1 MKIEHVRITNF
12 KKVTDFEL
20 NPGKVNIFLGPNGT
34 GKSSIL
40 QALRYGLTGNSPQDP
55 IGEGA
60 NKAAVEMIFPDIGT
74 LTRSIISGRNEVKL
88 NGKTTTQK
96 SINELFF
103 NQTGASAETA
113 GLLTSAETLASL
125 SSGDLSSYFLGNNLL
140 SVGVPFDLLN
150 SFCNLSDEGRK
161 ELWQEF
167 GSRTIQM
174 SDIDRVWNEAK
185 ARRKILKQE
194 VKEAEIRSKNKNS
207 EIKDS
212 AEDVDKQLK
221 LVLKKQAELQ
231 TMYKSYELIMQQ
243 RQKTL
248 AEIEEK
254 KGQLGT
260 LISLPQESE
269 LERYDAEIDRI
280 EKELGNLKGILAT
293 IHETGIRLSKILK
306 DLETSTCPISSNL
319 ICTTDK
325 SPIRAE
331 LNDSISKAR
340 GEYIKQRS
348 RIAELEKKHSE
359 LKGQRK
365 ILDKRI
371 AEYRNHE
378 LLQKQIQYLH
388 QNLPEEPQRPSE
400 QEIQQVSEQVEAL
413 TQKQTMIVQNLI
425 AAEYSDLFKEKSEEL
440 SICEEIIRE
449 LDPRKGIRQKVLE
462 HSLKPL
468 EEYFNNELKRL
479 LPGYQVKLDCS
490 NGFFIRISNGKR
502 EFDAAKSASSGEQS
516 RIWFVLMDLINA
528 LSPYRILIY
537 DNTDSMDAPS
547 LSRLLDMLA
556 SEDVQN
562 RYDHI
567 FISMI
572 DYDEVVGKLENMPGI
587 SVIRMGI
594 SNCEQLAA

>member
-231 TMYKSYELIMQQ
+231 TMYKSVSYTHL
-243 RQKTL
+243 TL
-248 AEIEEK
+248 P
-254 KGQLGT
+254 T
-260 LISLPQESE
+260 
-269 LERYDAEIDRI
+269 
-280 EKELGNLKGILAT
+280 
-293 IHETGIRLSKILK
+293 
-306 DLETSTCPISSNL
+306 
-319 ICTTDK
+319 
-325 SPIRAE
+325 
-331 LNDSISKAR
+331 KA
-340 GEYIKQRS
+340 
-348 RIAELEKKHSE
+348 
-359 LKGQRK
+359 
-365 ILDKRI
+365 
-371 AEYRNHE
+371 
-378 LLQKQIQYLH
+378 
-388 QNLPEEPQRPSE
+388 
-400 QEIQQVSEQVEAL
+400 
-413 TQKQTMIVQNLI
+413 
-425 AAEYSDLFKEKSEEL
+425 
-440 SICEEIIRE
+440 
-449 LDPRKGIRQKVLE
+449 
-462 HSLKPL
+462 
-468 EEYFNNELKRL
+468 
-479 LPGYQVKLDCS
+479 
-490 NGFFIRISNGKR
+490 
-502 EFDAAKSASSGEQS
+502 
-516 RIWFVLMDLINA
+516 
-528 LSPYRILIY
+528 
-537 DNTDSMDAPS
+537 
-547 LSRLLDMLA
+547 
-556 SEDVQN
+556 
-562 RYDHI
+562 
-567 FISMI
+567 
-572 DYDEVVGKLENMPGI
+572 
-587 SVIRMGI
+587 
-594 SNCEQLAA
+594 

>member
-1 MKIEHVRITNF
+1 M
-12 KKVTDFEL
+12 
-20 NPGKVNIFLGPNGT
+20 
-34 GKSSIL
+34 
-40 QALRYGLTGNSPQDP
+40 
-55 IGEGA
+55 
-60 NKAAVEMIFPDIGT
+60 
-74 LTRSIISGRNEVKL
+74 
-88 NGKTTTQK
+88 
-96 SINELFF
+96 
-103 NQTGASAETA
+103 
-113 GLLTSAETLASL
+113 
-125 SSGDLSSYFLGNNLL
+125 
-140 SVGVPFDLLN
+140 
-150 SFCNLSDEGRK
+150 
-161 ELWQEF
+161 
-167 GSRTIQM
+167 
-174 SDIDRVWNEAK
+174 
-185 ARRKILKQE
+185 
-194 VKEAEIRSKNKNS
+194 
-207 EIKDS
+207 
-212 AEDVDKQLK
+212 
-221 LVLKKQAELQ
+221 
-231 TMYKSYELIMQQ
+231 
-243 RQKTL
+243 
-248 AEIEEK
+248 
-254 KGQLGT
+254 
-260 LISLPQESE
+260 ISLPQESE

-371 AEYRNHE
+371 AEYRNQE

>member
-1 MKIEHVRITNF
+1 MKIEQVRITNF
-12 KKVTDFEL
+12 KKAADFEFR
-20 NPGKVNIFLGPNGT
+20 PEKVNIFLGPNGT

-40 QALRYGLTGNSPQDP
+40 QALRYGLTGISPQDP

-60 NKAAVEMIFPDIGT
+60 DQATVEMVFPDIGT
-74 LTRSIISGRNEVKL
+74 LTRFMQSGRNEVKL

-96 SINELFF
+96 SINALFS
-103 NQTGASAETA
+103 NRTGTSAETA

-125 SSGDLSSYFLGNNLL
+125 SSGELSSYFLENNLL
-140 SVGVPFDLLN
+140 SVEVTFDLLN
-150 SFCNLSDEGRK
+150 SFCNLSDDGRK
-161 ELWQEF
+161 ELRQEF
-167 GSRTIQM
+167 GNGTIQM
-174 SDIDRVWNEAK
+174 SDIDKVWNEVK

-194 VKEAEIRSKNKNS
+194 VKEAEIRSKNKGS

-212 AEDVDKQLK
+212 AEGVDKQLN
-221 LVLKKQAELQ
+221 LVLKKHAELQ
-231 TMYKSYELIMQQ
+231 TLYKSYEQIMQQ
-243 RQKTL
+243 RQRTL

-269 LERYDAEIDRI
+269 LERYDAEISRI
-280 EKELGNLKGILAT
+280 EKELVNLKGVLGT

-306 DLETSTCPISSNL
+306 ELETSTCPISSNL

-340 GEYIKQRS
+340 SEYIKQRA
-348 RIAELEKKHSE
+348 RIVALEKKRSE
-359 LKGQRK
+359 LKNQREVLYK
-365 ILDKRI
+365 KV
-371 AEYRNHE
+371 AEYRNQE
-378 LLQKQIQYLH
+378 LLQKQIQYLQ

-400 QEIQQVSEQVEAL
+400 QEIQQVSEQVEVL
-413 TQKQTMIVQNLI
+413 TQKQAMIVQNLI
-425 AAEYSDLFKEKSEEL
+425 AAEYGDLFKEKSKEL

-462 HSLKPL
+462 QSLKPL

-502 EFDAAKSASSGEQS
+502 EFDATKSASSGEQS

-528 LSPYRILIY
+528 LSPYRVLIY

-556 SEDVQN
+556 SEEVQN

-587 SVIRMGI
+587 SVIRTGI
-594 SNCEQLAA
+594 SNCSQLAA